1 MLLSDLSTGQNK
13 WKKSFPWHQRSS
25 TCCAHYPGVVLCK
38 SLGRGVPLEHWNSYP
53 IREHDQLDFATMLQT
68 RHQTLLPA
76 TLSQARYFHHCK
88 NFITIVVQHT
98 PTTQTYK
105 AWGRGWA
112 RWAPPPPRPFYGNY
126 VIIRAKR
133 SWFGQWHSRE
143 KIKKECCWRDFH
155 NS

>member
-1 MLLSDLSTGQNK
+1 MQYKSYLDINKCILVSGLRCRSDSLLETPSGCMLLSDLSTGQNK

-53 IREHDQLDFATMLQT
+53 IREHDQLDFATMLLT
-68 RHQTLLPA
+68 RHQTPLPA

-98 PTTQTYK
+98 PTEQYLTKLLPTFN
-105 AWGRGWA
+105 
-112 RWAPPPPRPFYGNY
+112 FYY
-126 VIIRAKR
+126 TTLR
-133 SWFGQWHSRE
+133 
-143 KIKKECCWRDFH
+143 
-155 NS
+155 